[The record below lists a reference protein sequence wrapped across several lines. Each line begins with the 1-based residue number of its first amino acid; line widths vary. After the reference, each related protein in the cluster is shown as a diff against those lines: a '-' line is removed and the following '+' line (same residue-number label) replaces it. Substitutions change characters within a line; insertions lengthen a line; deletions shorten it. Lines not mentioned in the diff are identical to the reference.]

1 LLFLTQPARAPQ
13 RWGIT
18 NSTGPAAPRQFR
30 QSLSLDSI
38 IRHHVENVL
47 ELSRGN
53 RLRAARQLHIS
64 RPTLYRV
71 LANET
76 ILSH

>member
-1 LLFLTQPARAPQ
+1 MHRKGGESRTPPAPQ
-13 RWGIT
+13 PPV
-18 NSTGPAAPRQFR
+18 NSDN
-30 QSLSLDSI
+30 LSLDSI